1 MTQDAFIQQLRH
13 ELRSLPKQVVDEIV
27 ADYREYIGDALAAGR
42 SEAEVVAALGDPVRL
57 ARELKAQATFRQWET
72 RRSFGN
78 LMRVFL
84 SIAGLGL
91 MQLLLLVPFMFYLL
105 FLTMGYVISG
115 ALVVTGLAT
124 VVLLGSHQLFGWPS
138 VEQIP
143 FSFEHSSGHGVSAQA
158 GSRPDADSDD
168 DDDDDDDDGKA
179 KKPAAAANNQ
189 AASDQAA
196 SDQAA
201 GKPTQ
206 PAQADSQ
213 LAQVHIP
220 DFRVDGERFELRPQP
235 GTRISIVTAAGPL
248 EIRNRDGKLKIE
260 SVGGARELFTVTGD
274 TWSIRR
280 ADVVA
285 LDLKTDNGDKVSAA
299 RVGSAPNAMAWDI
312 SDGGDRL
319 SFVEGGSGGPHLAV
333 HSGEDSV
340 EVDRNHVSIASGS
353 DKMLI
358 VGPHGSNI
366 GTLLYGFAMLVGG
379 AFGLWLCVRLTCMTW
394 RGLVRYVRRQA
405 ERLTEKLE
413 LGGLG

>member
-13 ELRSLPKQVVDEIV
+13 ELRSLPKHVVDEIV

-42 SEAEVVAALGDPVRL
+42 SEAEVIAALGDPVRL

-72 RRSFGN
+72 RRSLGN

-105 FLTMGYVISG
+105 FLTLGYVVSS

-138 VEQIP
+138 LGQIP
-143 FSFEHSSGHGVSAQA
+143 FSFERSSGHSVSVQA
-158 GSRPDADSDD
+158 GGRHDADIDD
-168 DDDDDDDDGKA
+168 DDDDDNDNA
-179 KKPAAAANNQ
+179 KKPAAAANAQ
-189 AASDQAA
+189 GASQPGD
-196 SDQAA
+196 
-201 GKPTQ
+201 TQ
-206 PAQADSQ
+206 SQPGDTQSQPGDTESQ
-213 LAQVHIP
+213 LAQVHIA
-220 DFRVDGERFELRPQP
+220 DFRVNGERFELRPQP
-235 GTRISIVTAAGPL
+235 GTRISIVTPAGPL
-248 EIRNRDGKLKIE
+248 ELRNNDGKLKIE
-260 SVGGARELFTVTGD
+260 SVGGARDLFTVTGD

-285 LDLKTDNGDKVSAA
+285 LDLKTDSGDKVSAA
-299 RVGSAPNAMAWDI
+299 RIGSAPNAMAWDI
-312 SDGGDRL
+312 RDGGDRL
-319 SFVEGGSGGPHLAV
+319 SFVEGGSGGPHLAMR
-333 HSGEDSV
+333 SGEDSV

-353 DKMLI
+353 DKMVI

-405 ERLTEKLE
+405 ERLTGKLE